1 MKTAISRS
9 FIVYRKWLI
18 GLGFIFCIL
27 QSIFFVP
34 TALAQAGPTLGGI
47 AVNIAV
53 SDGDIQ
59 EGDIISATKEGFK
72 KSNQEYDVLIFGVV
86 VNAPVLSLAPRDPAT
101 VAVVG
106 SGEVLVRVST
116 EGGNIEVGDFI
127 TSSTTAGVGK
137 KAVKS
142 GYVIGKA
149 LEGYSD
155 STNLG
160 KIAVLIGPS
169 FGVGSGASGAAGALI
184 DVVAN
189 PDNSRFILS
198 TILGII
204 ILLGSIF
211 AFIRLITTGVTA
223 IGRNPLA
230 RGIIYRSMVIAS
242 FAVAI
247 LAIAGA
253 AAVIAIMTL
262 GT

>member
-1 MKTAISRS
+1 MLKTPLA
-9 FIVYRKWLI
+9 I
-18 GLGFIFCIL
+18 GLSPFVLFFIFTL
-27 QSIFFVP
+27 NHLIFFVP
-34 TALAQAGPTLGGI
+34 QAFAQTSPSLGGI

-72 KSNQEYDVLIFGVV
+72 KSTQEYDVLIFGVV
-86 VNAPVLSLAPRDPAT
+86 VNAPVLSLASRDVST
-101 VAVVG
+101 VAVVT

-116 EGGNIEVGDFI
+116 EAGNIEVGDLI
-127 TSSTTAGVGK
+127 TSTTTAGVGK

-155 STNLG
+155 STQAG

-169 FGVGSGASGAAGALI
+169 FGASIPAGGAAGSLI
-184 DVVAN
+184 DVVSD
-189 PDNSRFILS
+189 PDNSRFILA
-198 TILGII
+198 TILGIV
-204 ILLGSIF
+204 ILLGAIF

-230 RGIIYRSMVIAS
+230 RGIIYRSMVIAG
-242 FAVAI
+242 FVIAI